1 MYKPLRLNSEH
12 FHITTPPLSV
22 SLRFLTHH
30 IIYSEDDPEGTA
42 SLILGWCGIARPD
55 HMLVRRD
62 CTSYHSKQCS
72 LGSLEGQPWSHD
84 TYSQKMKIKAGET
97 YSMLLTKFKIE
108 INMDDLCSY
117 VFTKVSS
124 GFLKNAELLVLNR
137 VVYFSLNSV
146 KTGLDCMCTFLLNK
160 TKMAAVERYWL

>member
-1 MYKPLRLNSEH
+1 MHKPLRLNSEH

-22 SLRFLTHH
+22 SLRLLTHH
-30 IIYSEDDPEGTA
+30 IIYSEDDPDGTA

-62 CTSYHSKQCS
+62 CTSYHLKQCS

-84 TYSQKMKIKAGET
+84 AYSQRMKIKAGET
-97 YSMLLTKFKIE
+97 YCMLLTKLKIE
-108 INMDDLCSY
+108 INMDDLCGY
-117 VFTKVSS
+117 VFTKYMYFMKVLS

-137 VVYFSLNSV
+137 VVYFSLNV
-146 KTGLDCMCTFLLNK
+146 KS
-160 TKMAAVERYWL
+160 RIISYI